1 MTNCSHAVRF
11 QRQLH
16 IIQRIR
22 VLSSAR
28 TCEVYRQNEG
38 DTDVEYLCT
47 TRGQLQVVSSGH
59 EVVDGALGSKAQNSK
74 LLYDTD
80 MEFDDPDPCVS
91 VTIRLLSLE
100 DKSQVIIGC
109 IAMVVT
115 LGSFL
120 AGCSSPIPP
129 PPMQKTG
136 RSEVGVGGSSL
147 GALAPLMLQMAQG
160 FSIPDLRN
168 KMAFMNGVSAEGLAQ
183 RTPSQ
188 RMAKPQEEHIMQATA
203 SQSGTTS
210 EGEAAPSDSIGSTK
224 TDAALQGICQRLEN
238 LEAVC
243 ARIETSLIKTLE
255 SFDKRLQILEA
266 GRSLSSG
273 S

>member
-1 MTNCSHAVRF
+1 MTNFSHAVRF

-16 IIQRIR
+16 IIHRIR

-47 TRGQLQVVSSGH
+47 TRGQLQVVPSGH
-59 EVVDGALGSKAQNSK
+59 EVVDGALGSKAQISK

-109 IAMVVT
+109 IAIVAT

-120 AGCSSPIPP
+120 AGWSSSIPP

-160 FSIPDLRN
+160 FSMPDLRN
-168 KMAFMNGVSAEGLAQ
+168 KMAFINGVSAEGLAD

-188 RMAKPQEEHIMQATA
+188 RMTKPQEEHIMQAMA
-203 SQSGTTS
+203 SQLGTTS
-210 EGEAAPSDSIGSTK
+210 EGEGVPSDSVSSTK

-243 ARIETSLIKTLE
+243 ARIETSLMKTME

-266 GRSLSSG
+266 GCSLSSG
-273 S
+273 I